1 MLDEKAFA
9 NATAAVAAG
18 WYLLCVVIV
27 LVSPNLLFDLFGFI
41 SHGVNI
47 EPLRRAE
54 LANLTLQSTV
64 LGLALWTAAA
74 WVTFYAGAA
83 LYNQFKR

>member
-9 NATAAVAAG
+9 LSAVAVAVG

-41 SHGVNI
+41 FHGVNI
-47 EPLRRAE
+47 EPLKRADPV
-54 LANLTLQSTV
+54 NLSLQGTI
-64 LGLALWTAAA
+64 LGLALWTAATWA
-74 WVTFYAGAA
+74 TFYVGAV
-83 LYNQFKR
+83 LYNQFRR

>member
-1 MLDEKAFA
+1 MLNEKAFA
-9 NATAAVAAG
+9 NAAAAVAAG
-18 WYLLCVVIV
+18 WYLFCVVIV

-54 LANLTLQSTV
+54 PANLTLTGTV
-64 LGLALWTAAA
+64 LGLALWTAVT

-83 LYNQFKR
+83 LYNQFKK